1 MLLSP
6 RIEPGWM
13 AFVPQGEHLR
23 VAQVTSEDGR
33 PRVRWTWEGSWKPG
47 DRRATLLALHKA
59 HPARVAGVWL
69 LERGQYQLMTTEAP
83 ADLPREEWRDAL
95 RWQLKDQVDFD
106 VADAAIDLLSVPGNQ
121 QLALRREPLLAVLTP
136 RAPLRPLV
144 ALLEE
149 ARFRLKAIDI
159 PDTALRNLCGRCE
172 PEGRAQAMLS
182 FGGGHGHL
190 VITHQ
195 GELLTS
201 RQIDLSAELLTQ
213 DDDARREA
221 AIDRCSLE
229 VQRTL
234 DSFERVHSHVS
245 LARLLTV
252 PGPGMAALAA
262 HLRQFVAVPVEVF
275 DIASVLDAGDALQ
288 GAAAAPWLLALG
300 TALREN
306 L

>member
-6 RIEPGWM
+6 RIESGWI
-13 AFVPQGEHLR
+13 AFAPQGEHLR
-23 VAQVTSEDGR
+23 VAQVKADGAR
-33 PRVRWTWEGSWKPG
+33 ARLGWTWEGSWKPE
-47 DRRATLLALHKA
+47 DRRATLQALRKA
-59 HPARVAGVWL
+59 HPERCAGVWL
-69 LERGQYQLMTTEAP
+69 LERGQYQMMTTEAP
-83 ADLPREEWRDAL
+83 PDLPREEWRDAL

-106 VADAAIDLLSVPGNQ
+106 VADAAIDLLGVPGNPQ
-121 QLALRREPLLAVLTP
+121 QSLRRESLIAVLTP

-144 ALLEE
+144 ALLEDMK
-149 ARFRLKAIDI
+149 FRLQAIDI

-172 PEGRAQAMLS
+172 PEGRAQALLS
-182 FGGGHGHL
+182 FGAGSGHL

-201 RQIDLSAELLTQ
+201 RQIDLAAELLTH

-234 DSFERVHSHVS
+234 DSFERVHSHLS

-252 PGPGMAALAA
+252 PGPGMAALAE
-262 HLRQFVAVPVEVF
+262 HLRQFVAVPVQAF
-275 DIASVLDAGDALQ
+275 DIAPVLEAGDSLQ
-288 GAAAAPWLLALG
+288 GAAGAPWLLALG
-300 TALREN
+300 TALREAA
-306 L
+306 